1 MTQANSALS
10 RANSVLRAHH
20 LPLRLRAGHNTRWV
34 SIYENLPGRRVR
46 ERSVRGCSSQDD
58 QAIEE
63 LCFQLVSEARKQPDA
78 SLEQL
83 LSAQLAEGD
92 GEPPAARL
100 APCWPEIC
108 EAVVA
113 FQRRQGVNMNLVGP
127 FKGQGYF
134 RLLPA
139 DRAAREADVR
149 RFALHTGESLRVHLS
164 DPFEPLVPVATHRQG
179 FRQKREVV
187 SLLRRAGFGAIA
199 PESLSDELKGMV
211 NRKKLALVAAG
222 ESRRRIPNTAAIQ
235 EWLDQ
240 VVEEDPLWGWVFAM
254 VATYGLRPHEV
265 WHIEGLPDRDGLI
278 TIGVAARHIKVTKTG
293 FRAAVPLP
301 AEWIERYQLGGLNGE
316 QRLEQ
321 LRQRHVPKFVNEDG
335 QPFEAERDLVKRCD
349 NNERL
354 GAVCCHKLRSSDA
367 RVDFEL
373 HHKLYAWVET
383 APAQG
388 KRKAQKRKERCVPY
402 DLRHAYAIRA
412 RETTTWNYADVAAVM
427 GHSPEVHR
435 RTYLSEISGEQTKAS
450 VVRRLLS
457 GGGEVAA
464 C

>member
-10 RANSVLRAHH
+10 HANGVLRAHH
-20 LPLRLRAGHNTRWV
+20 LPFRLRVGHNSRWV
-34 SIYENLPGRRVR
+34 SVYENLPGRRVR
-46 ERSVRGCSSQDD
+46 ERAVRGCSCQDD
-58 QAIEE
+58 QAIEA

-83 LSAQLAEGD
+83 LSSQA
-92 GEPPAARL
+92 GEADAPAAHL

-134 RLLPA
+134 CLLPG
-139 DRAAREADVR
+139 DRAARESDVR
-149 RFALHTGESLRVHLS
+149 RFALHTGESLRAHLA
-164 DPFEPLVPVATHRQG
+164 DPLEPLVPVATHRQG

-187 SLLRRAGFGAIA
+187 SLLRRAGYGAIA
-199 PESLSDELKGMV
+199 PEALSEELKGMV
-211 NRKKLALVAAG
+211 NRKKVALLQAG
-222 ESRRRIPNTAAIQ
+222 ESRRRIPTTEAIQ
-235 EWLDQ
+235 EWLDLVMQ
-240 VVEEDPLWGWVFAM
+240 VDPLWGWAFAM

-265 WHIEGLPDRDGLI
+265 WHIEGLPDENGLI

-301 AEWIERYQLGGLNGE
+301 VEWVERYQLGGANGE
-316 QRLEQ
+316 QRLEE
-321 LRQRHVPKFVNEDG
+321 LRQRYVPKFVNEDG
-335 QPFEAERDLVKRCD
+335 QPFDPERDLVKRCD

-367 RVDFEL
+367 RAEFEL
-373 HHKLYAWVET
+373 PHKLYAWVET

-388 KRKAQKRKERCVPY
+388 KKKAQRRKERCVPY

-450 VVRRLLS
+450 VVRRLLN
-457 GGGEVAA
+457 GGGEAAA

>member
-1 MTQANSALS
+1 MPQANSALS
-10 RANSVLRAHH
+10 DANRVLRAHH
-20 LPLRLRAGHNTRWV
+20 LPFRLRVGHNSRWV
-34 SIYENLPGRRVR
+34 SVYENLPGRRVR
-46 ERSVRGCSSQDD
+46 ERAVRGCSGQDD
-58 QAIEE
+58 QAIEA
-63 LCFQLVSEARKQPDA
+63 LCFQLVSEARKHPDA
-78 SLEQL
+78 GLDQL
-83 LSAQLAEGD
+83 LTRQSDRQESPSAHLS
-92 GEPPAARL
+92 PR
-100 APCWPEIC
+100 WPEIC
-108 EAVVA
+108 EAVVS

-127 FKGQGYF
+127 FRGQGYF

-139 DRAAREADVR
+139 DRAASEMDVR
-149 RFALHTGESLRVHLS
+149 RFALHTGESLRAHLI
-164 DPFEPLVPVATHRQG
+164 DPREPLVPVATHRQG

-187 SLLRRAGFGAIA
+187 SLLRRAGFERIA
-199 PESLSDELKGMV
+199 PEGLSQELRGLV
-211 NRKKLALVAAG
+211 NRKKVELLAAS
-222 ESRRRIPNTAAIQ
+222 ESRRRIPSTDSIQ
-235 EWLDQ
+235 DWLDQ

-265 WHIEGLPDRDGLI
+265 WHIEDLPDENHLI

-293 FRAAVPLP
+293 FRAAIPLP
-301 AEWIERYQLGGLNGE
+301 AEWVERYQLGGTNGE
-316 QRLEQ
+316 QRLEE
-321 LRQRHVPKFVNEDG
+321 LRRRYVPRFVNEEG
-335 QPFEAERDLVKRCD
+335 QPYDPERDLVKRCD

-367 RVDFEL
+367 RAEFEL
-373 HHKLYAWVET
+373 RHKLHAWVET

-457 GGGEVAA
+457 GGGTAA
-464 C
+464 AG